1 MLFLLCLTAWP
12 KLDAEADTHFEVAF
26 SPNGES
32 LQLILRGIA
41 AAEREILVAGYSFTS
56 KPIAKALLAAHK
68 RGVVVRVVVD
78 AKSNT
83 GRYTAASFLANYEVP
98 VRRNGNYAV
107 MHHKFMVIDG
117 EHVQTGSFNYSA
129 AAVSRNAENVLML
142 WNMPELAGIYTREW
156 QRLWEKHLGIMPAI
170 VILPD
175 SAGRRAVPMPI
186 RFVLCRRTG
195 KRGG

>member
-1 MLFLLCLTAWP
+1 MRAVRTGCLSIWWGLLLFLLCLTAWP
-12 KLDAEADTHFEVAF
+12 KSDAEADTHFEVAF

-83 GRYTAASFLANYEVP
+83 GRYTAANFLANYEVP
-98 VRRNGNYAV
+98 V
-107 MHHKFMVIDG
+107 
-117 EHVQTGSFNYSA
+117 
-129 AAVSRNAENVLML
+129 
-142 WNMPELAGIYTREW
+142 
-156 QRLWEKHLGIMPAI
+156 
-170 VILPD
+170 
-175 SAGRRAVPMPI
+175 
-186 RFVLCRRTG
+186 
-195 KRGG
+195 

>member
-1 MLFLLCLTAWP
+1 MRAVRTGCLSIWWGLLLFLLCLTAWP

-156 QRLWEKHLGIMPAI
+156 QRLWDEAM
-170 VILPD
+170 
-175 SAGRRAVPMPI
+175 PMPPAY
-186 RFVLCRRTG
+186 
-195 KRGG
+195 

>member
-1 MLFLLCLTAWP
+1 MGLRQLSGVGHRKTALLIWIFWFSFLPGICLGVTT
-12 KLDAEADTHFEVAF
+12 DAHIEAAF

-41 AAEREILVAGYSFTS
+41 TAERELLVAGYFFTS

-83 GRYTAASFLANYEVP
+83 GRYTAANFLANHEVP

-156 QRLWEKHLGIMPAI
+156 QRLWDEAI
-170 VILPD
+170 
-175 SAGRRAVPMPI
+175 PMPPAY
-186 RFVLCRRTG
+186 
-195 KRGG
+195 